1 MNNQLKTI
9 TGTGYDGKRWILIDE
24 VSLRSVRYGDVR
36 ESFRGEHAVIT
47 GGTPP
52 HKPGSTGRIE
62 TSDNGTYYPGVFLA
76 KWERF

>member
-9 TGTGYDGKRWILIDE
+9 TGIGYDGKRWILIDE
-24 VSLRSVRYGDVR
+24 VSLRSVRYGDIR
-36 ESFRGEHAVIT
+36 DSFRGEPATVK

-52 HKPGSTGRIE
+52 HKPGSTGRIQTTKGE
-62 TSDNGTYYPGVFLA
+62 HYPGVFLA